1 MKGIRMKNIIK
12 LGIITT
18 IFILNY
24 NFSFTQF
31 QSDESDA
38 VWSIVAPYATA
49 QNIDMEKVIVSN
61 SKDSVVSD
69 FIQNPGKYPCRIDS
83 IYIQGADASAFS
95 LVGGFPVYTIEPSD
109 SYFGEFRFI
118 PNRVGIHRAEIV
130 IVTQAETI
138 VQNIIGEG
146 VEPKLE
152 IVNSIMDFGTIQ
164 VGDFIDSLQAVTVK
178 NIGNA
183 PLEILDTKH
192 NYPNVVDFSTLSGG
206 GNFILQ
212 PGQEAIMDLRF
223 TANSPGRT
231 SGTLEFHYD
240 GVGSPAVVQLFGEGI
255 IETRLEIV
263 NSIIDFG
270 TIKVG
275 DFIDSLQAVTVQNIG
290 NAPLE
295 ILDTK
300 HNYPNVVDF
309 STLSGG
315 GNFILQPGQE
325 AMMDLRFTANSP
337 GRTSGTLEFH
347 YDGVG
352 SPAVVQLFGE
362 GKFMGVASAQLK
374 TIEIEAYAGDLINI
388 PIILDYEVDL
398 SLSSVNTIDVEMTFN
413 PTLLYPQNLNME
425 IINENL
431 AKVLIKDLPANKSA
445 GEILGE
451 VAFIVGL
458 GNAETCDITLVNPI
472 ANGGDADITL
482 QSGHFRLLGVCYEGG
497 TRLLNPYSKAGILS
511 IAPNPADDNL
521 EIAVSLIESGMTEL
535 VIYNTMGEKVLT
547 VFSTASPLNGIQNH
561 YIDTKLL
568 STGQYYL
575 QLRTPT
581 HIENQIIKIV
591 K

>member
-178 NIGNA
+178 
-183 PLEILDTKH
+183 
-192 NYPNVVDFSTLSGG
+192 
-206 GNFILQ
+206 
-212 PGQEAIMDLRF
+212 
-223 TANSPGRT
+223 
-231 SGTLEFHYD
+231 
-240 GVGSPAVVQLFGEGI
+240 
-255 IETRLEIV
+255 
-263 NSIIDFG
+263 
-270 TIKVG
+270 
-275 DFIDSLQAVTVQNIG
+275 NIG